1 MESPGETA
9 LSICSGEGKMEK
21 DGNSRSLRKLGG
33 PGPSFYACQPLGGRA
48 LIGSVSHF
56 PSILTNKAMQYIKYL
71 IYFFAPILLQPAAFA
86 AGVPFPALQFLV
98 GNWQVEA
105 KPGEGAAHFE
115 FVLDLQGKVLVR
127 HNHVESSA
135 TAGGAIHDDLLV
147 IAQEGI
153 PATIKAS
160 YFDSDGYLGR
170 YAVTANGN
178 QAVFVSDAVPKIP
191 RYRLTYT
198 ALPDG
203 RLNAKLEVAPAGK
216 PNAFANYLEWVATKA
231 P

>member
-1 MESPGETA
+1 M
-9 LSICSGEGKMEK
+9 
-21 DGNSRSLRKLGG
+21 KL
-33 PGPSFYACQPLGGRA
+33 L
-48 LIGSVSHF
+48 
-56 PSILTNKAMQYIKYL
+56 KYP
-71 IYFFAPILLQPAAFA
+71 IYFFAIVLLQSAAFS

-115 FVLDLQGKVLVR
+115 FTLDLQGKVLVR
-127 HNHVESSA
+127 HNHVEPGA
-135 TAGGAIHDDLLV
+135 TAGATIHDDLLV
-147 IAQEGI
+147 IAQEGV

-160 YFDSDGYLGR
+160 YYDSDGYLGR
-170 YAVTANGN
+170 YTVTANGN
-178 QAVFVSDAVPKIP
+178 QAVLVSDIVPKFP

-216 PNAFANYLEWVATKA
+216 PNAFASYLEWVATKA